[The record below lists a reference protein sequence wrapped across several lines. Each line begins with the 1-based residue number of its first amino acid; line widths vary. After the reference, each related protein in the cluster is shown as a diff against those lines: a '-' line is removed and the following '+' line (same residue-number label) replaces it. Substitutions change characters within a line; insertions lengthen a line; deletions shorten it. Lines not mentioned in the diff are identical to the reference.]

1 MRLCAFLAFVYV
13 MTPSGVCGLKCFTCW
28 SANPG
33 TCTQVWSCPRE
44 YDRCSTTVAAENMI
58 TKECMRSDVCNNEDA
73 VGVRCCAEDLCN
85 GAKHRGVFVPLLLAP
100 LFIITLFC

>member
-1 MRLCAFLAFVYV
+1 MFSLYLIFSFSVA
-13 MTPSGVCGLKCFTCW
+13 
-28 SANPG
+28 
-33 TCTQVWSCPRE
+33 
-44 YDRCSTTVAAENMI
+44 AAENMI

-100 LFIITLFC
+100 